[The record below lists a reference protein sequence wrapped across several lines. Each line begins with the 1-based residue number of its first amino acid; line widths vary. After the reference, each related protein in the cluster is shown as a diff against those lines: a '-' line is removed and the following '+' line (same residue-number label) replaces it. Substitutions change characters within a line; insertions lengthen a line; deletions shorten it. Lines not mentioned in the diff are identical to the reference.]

1 MEQKAF
7 DGGVSHRGFPG
18 CVDCSTRA
26 WREHPPGLKVQKF
39 MATTTEMANNA
50 RGATVLYI
58 PDDDLSDLEAA
69 SKDKDLV
76 QPRRRVCF

>member
-1 MEQKAF
+1 
-7 DGGVSHRGFPG
+7 
-18 CVDCSTRA
+18 
-26 WREHPPGLKVQKF
+26 